1 MGVEIT
7 DNFRWGPPHAATSG
21 KGSWMPRDWWDQEPP
36 DDYDDPYPPPHEWED
51 PQDAPLDAPGAPHGD
66 DDETDDTPASWAPVD
81 LTAILDGTHDPIKP
95 TLFPRS
101 DGVCLLYPGLTHS
114 FHGESESGKSLLAQI
129 EAVRLIE
136 DGKRVLYIDFES
148 DAASVAMRLQEFGAS
163 RASIVERFT
172 YLNPE
177 VKPESVKELSAW
189 IDVLK
194 VRYDLAVID
203 GVTDALGI
211 WGCSIQDN
219 DDIAKWCRDMPNKIA
234 KRTGAAVTMIDHVTK
249 NADTRGRF
257 AIGGQAKLAGLT
269 GAGYTIE
276 ANPPLGRGRVGTII
290 VRVGKD
296 RPGFVRGHG
305 GDPRASDRTQEVAR
319 IAVDSTGSVP
329 LVVVDGP
336 LDPDAVAAYRLTGFM
351 EKLSRELEQATEPKS
366 EAALLKLVPG
376 KESAKVAALK
386 SLVEEGFVSMH
397 IGARNAKLHTS
408 IKPYR
413 QSDDPESGRAA

>member
-1 MGVEIT
+1 MGDANGGFTV
-7 DNFRWGPPHAATSG
+7 DLG
-21 KGSWMPRDWWDQEPP
+21 KGGSWMPRDWWEQDPP
-36 DDYDDPYPPPHEWED
+36 DDYDDPFPPSHSED
-51 PQDAPLDAPGAPHGD
+51 APQDAPQDEAEEPDAPP
-66 DDETDDTPASWAPVD
+66 SWQPVD
-81 LTAILDGTHDPIKP
+81 LALILSGDHEPITP

-129 EAVRLIE
+129 EAVRILE
-136 DGKRVLYIDFES
+136 DGGRVLYIDFES
-148 DAASVAMRLQEFGAS
+148 DAASVVMRLEEFGAA
-163 RASIVERFT
+163 RANIVERFT

-177 VKPESVKELSAW
+177 VKPDTSRELHAW
-189 IDVLK
+189 IDVLAAP
-194 VRYDLAVID
+194 YDLAVID

-219 DDIAKWCRDMPNKIA
+219 DDIAAWTRDLPAKIA
-234 KRTGAAVTMIDHVTK
+234 RKTGAAVVMIDHVTK

-269 GAGYTIE
+269 GAGYTVE

-305 GDPRASDRTQEVAR
+305 GEPRASDRTQEVAR
-319 IAVDSTGSVP
+319 VTVDSTGGNP
-329 LVVVDGP
+329 LVIVDAFE
-336 LDPDAVAAYRLTGFM
+336 DPDGAKAFRFTGFM
-351 EKLSRELEQATEPKS
+351 EKFSRELEMASEPMAES
-366 EAALLKLVPG
+366 HLLKLVPG
-376 KESAKVAALK
+376 KTDAKIAALK
-386 SLVEEGFVSMH
+386 SLVEEGYAAMH

-408 IKPYR
+408 IRPYR
-413 QSDDPESGRAA
+413 QADDARSAA